1 MKHAKFKLYFLC
13 GLCFALIQWIIYLL
27 KKKKS
32 YENGAA
38 QILVKNLSTGCPYF
52 TSTELL
58 YHTQLKLDEMLSSL
72 CYFWREK

>member
-1 MKHAKFKLYFLC
+1 MWVVLC
-13 GLCFALIQWIIYLL
+13 AYSMDHLPIK

-58 YHTQLKLDEMLSSL
+58 YDTQLKLEEMLSSL